1 MEKIG
6 LIAGNGNFPYFFY
19 EAANKKAEIFSIG
32 LFETV
37 NEKLKKVKNYTQIN
51 IGELG
56 KLTKYLLQND
66 IKKIIM
72 LGKVEKSLVFQELE
86 LDNILQVVVGQLPDR
101 KDETLIF
108 GIIAFLKSKGI
119 EILPQN
125 YLMDELLIEEKVY
138 TKARPSEDDKRTIE
152 IGKEA
157 AKMLGQLDIGQTI
170 VVNTQAVVALE
181 GVEGTDETIKRS
193 GIYAPKDSIIVKVS
207 RPQQDMRVD
216 VPAIGL
222 KTIEEAIKINA
233 KGLILEADKVIF
245 LDKEAV
251 IKKADENGL
260 FLAGERI

>member
-6 LIAGNGNFPYFFY
+6 LIAGNGNFPYFFC
-19 EAANKKAEIFSIG
+19 EAANKKAQIFPIG
-32 LFETV
+32 LFDTV
-37 NEKLKKVKNYTQIN
+37 NEKLKEAENYIQIN

-56 KLTKYLLQND
+56 NLASYLLKND

-72 LGKVEKSLVFQELE
+72 LGKVEKSLIFKDLKLDSVFQAV
-86 LDNILQVVVGQLPDR
+86 IAQLPDR

-108 GIIAFLKSKGI
+108 GVIAFLKSKGI

-125 YLMDELLIEEKVY
+125 YLMDSLLIEEKVY
-138 TKARPSEDDKRTIE
+138 TKVTPSEDDKKTIE

-157 AKMLGQLDIGQTI
+157 AKMLGQLDVGQTI
-170 VVNTQAVVALE
+170 VANNKSIVALE
-181 GVEGTDETIKRS
+181 GVEGTDETIKRA

-222 KTIEEAIKINA
+222 NTIEEAIKINA

-260 FLAGERI
+260 FLVGERI